1 MINAKIREFENDII
15 NYVNLCEDVPIEAK
29 YLVFKD
35 ILQQIKEEANRQVTV
50 EREQMKLAKER
61 ESEDDIRLI
70 LIRPRQTERAVMW
83 LHMMPFMTF

>member
-15 NYVNLCEDVPIEAK
+15 NYANLCEDVPIEAK

-35 ILQQIKEEANRQVTV
+35 ILQQIKEEANRHVIA

-61 ESEDDIRLI
+61 ESEDHE
-70 LIRPRQTERAVMW
+70 QSAY
-83 LHMMPFMTF
+83 

>member
-15 NYVNLCEDVPIEAK
+15 NYVNLCGDVPIEAK

-35 ILQQIKEEANRQVTV
+35 ILYQIKEEANRQATV

-61 ESEDDIRLI
+61 ESEDHE
-70 LIRPRQTERAVMW
+70 QSA
-83 LHMMPFMTF
+83 

>member
-15 NYVNLCEDVPIEAK
+15 NYVNLCGGVPIEAK

-61 ESEDDIRLI
+61 ESEDH
-70 LIRPRQTERAVMW
+70 E
-83 LHMMPFMTF
+83 

>member
-29 YLVFKD
+29 YLVLKD

-61 ESEDDIRLI
+61 ESEDH
-70 LIRPRQTERAVMW
+70 E
-83 LHMMPFMTF
+83 

>member
-1 MINAKIREFENDII
+1 MINAKIRECENDMIK
-15 NYVNLCEDVPIEAK
+15 YVNLCEDVPIEAK

-61 ESEDDIRLI
+61 ESEDH
-70 LIRPRQTERAVMW
+70 E
-83 LHMMPFMTF
+83 

>member
-35 ILQQIKEEANRQVTV
+35 ILYQIKEEANRQVTV
-50 EREQMKLAKER
+50 EREQMKLAKEK
-61 ESEDDIRLI
+61 ESE
-70 LIRPRQTERAVMW
+70 E
-83 LHMMPFMTF
+83 HE

>member
-15 NYVNLCEDVPIEAK
+15 NYVNLCGDVPIEAK

-35 ILQQIKEEANRQVTV
+35 ILNQIKEEANRQVTV

-61 ESEDDIRLI
+61 EREDH
-70 LIRPRQTERAVMW
+70 E
-83 LHMMPFMTF
+83 

>member
-15 NYVNLCEDVPIEAK
+15 NYANLCEDVPIEAK

-35 ILQQIKEEANRQVTV
+35 ILQQIKEEANRHVIA

-61 ESEDDIRLI
+61 ESEDHE
-70 LIRPRQTERAVMW
+70 QCA
-83 LHMMPFMTF
+83 

>member
-35 ILQQIKEEANRQVTV
+35 ILNQIKEEANRHIAAEQ
-50 EREQMKLAKER
+50 EQMNL
-61 ESEDDIRLI
+61 D
-70 LIRPRQTERAVMW
+70 TEKGE
-83 LHMMPFMTF
+83 

>member
-15 NYVNLCEDVPIEAK
+15 NYVNMCEDVPIEPK
-29 YLVFKD
+29 YLLFKD

-61 ESEDDIRLI
+61 ESEDH
-70 LIRPRQTERAVMW
+70 E
-83 LHMMPFMTF
+83 

>member
-15 NYVNLCEDVPIEAK
+15 NYVNLCGDVPIEAK

-35 ILQQIKEEANRQVTV
+35 ILQQIKKEANRQVTV

-61 ESEDDIRLI
+61 ESEDH
-70 LIRPRQTERAVMW
+70 E
-83 LHMMPFMTF
+83 

>member
-50 EREQMKLAKER
+50 EQEQMKLGSEK
-61 ESEDDIRLI
+61 ESEDH
-70 LIRPRQTERAVMW
+70 E
-83 LHMMPFMTF
+83 

>member
-1 MINAKIREFENDII
+1 MINVKIREFENDII

-50 EREQMKLAKER
+50 EREQMKLAKEK
-61 ESEDDIRLI
+61 ESE
-70 LIRPRQTERAVMW
+70 E
-83 LHMMPFMTF
+83 HE

>member
-15 NYVNLCEDVPIEAK
+15 NYVNLCGDVPIEAK

-50 EREQMKLAKER
+50 EWEQMKLAKER
-61 ESEDDIRLI
+61 ESEDH
-70 LIRPRQTERAVMW
+70 E
-83 LHMMPFMTF
+83 

>member
-35 ILQQIKEEANRQVTV
+35 ILYQIKEEANRQVTV
-50 EREQMKLAKER
+50 EQEQMKLGSEK
-61 ESEDDIRLI
+61 ESE
-70 LIRPRQTERAVMW
+70 E
-83 LHMMPFMTF
+83 HE

>member
-15 NYVNLCEDVPIEAK
+15 NYANLCEDVPIEAK

-35 ILQQIKEEANRQVTV
+35 ILQQIKEEANRHVIA

-61 ESEDDIRLI
+61 ESEDNE
-70 LIRPRQTERAVMW
+70 QSA
-83 LHMMPFMTF
+83 

>member
-15 NYVNLCEDVPIEAK
+15 NYANLCKDVPIEAK

-35 ILQQIKEEANRQVTV
+35 ILQQIKEEANRHVIA

-61 ESEDDIRLI
+61 ESEDHE
-70 LIRPRQTERAVMW
+70 QSA
-83 LHMMPFMTF
+83 

>member
-15 NYVNLCEDVPIEAK
+15 NYANLCEDVPIEAK

-35 ILQQIKEEANRQVTV
+35 ILQQIKEEANRHVIA

-61 ESEDDIRLI
+61 ESEDHE
-70 LIRPRQTERAVMW
+70 QSA
-83 LHMMPFMTF
+83 

>member
-15 NYVNLCEDVPIEAK
+15 NYVNLCGDDPIEAK

-35 ILQQIKEEANRQVTV
+35 ILYQIKEEANRHVTV

-61 ESEDDIRLI
+61 ESEDH
-70 LIRPRQTERAVMW
+70 E
-83 LHMMPFMTF
+83 

>member
-15 NYVNLCEDVPIEAK
+15 NYVNLCGDVPIEAK

-35 ILQQIKEEANRQVTV
+35 ILQQIKEEVNRQVTV

-61 ESEDDIRLI
+61 ESEDH
-70 LIRPRQTERAVMW
+70 E
-83 LHMMPFMTF
+83 